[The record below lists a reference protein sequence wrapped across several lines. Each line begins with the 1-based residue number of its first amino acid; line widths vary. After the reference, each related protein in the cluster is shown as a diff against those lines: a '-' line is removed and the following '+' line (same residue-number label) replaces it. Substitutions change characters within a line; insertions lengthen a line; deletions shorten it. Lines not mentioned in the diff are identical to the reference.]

1 MADMEYLVHASRTVA
16 GFHRLGHRE
25 LDEVLA
31 ATLPRRSVMLAL
43 DGPAPLAKLLLQRCV
58 AVLSRLSQSADLR

>member
-1 MADMEYLVHASRTVA
+1 MFATCAARTVA
-16 GFHRLGHRE
+16 GFHRLLHRE

-31 ATLPRRSVMLAL
+31 ATLPQRSVMLAL

-58 AVLSRLSQSADLR
+58 GQELVCT